1 MQKQGVTCVAS
12 NILVTAGAQQAID
25 LLAQLLIDEGD
36 TVLVQP
42 DTYPGALQVFRMRG
56 ARIESLDGKQPIP
69 YESSNE
75 NVSKSRKKLIYAM
88 TDFQNPT
95 GQVLTL
101 EGRAALLA
109 TTRQHGALLVEDSPY
124 RDIQFSGS
132 TPLPTLL
139 EMDCRHASID
149 AANALF
155 IGSFSKIIAP
165 GLRVGWIV
173 GPKDIISQ
181 LTLLRQGSDLQPSTL
196 SQEIVARQ
204 LTQGLDAHVE
214 RVRTLYRERRD
225 AMLAALETHLS
236 QHGTWTVPDG
246 GFFIWVSLN
255 DDIDAQALLQEAFA
269 NGVAYVH
276 GSEFRY
282 DGGISSDLRL
292 SFSSVDADHMD
303 EAIRRLAETIVQ
315 HEHRASDDVSR
326 QSR

>member
-1 MQKQGVTCVAS
+1 MITAVALDMS
-12 NILVTAGAQQAID
+12 NRRFWPQQLFGKWY
-25 LLAQLLIDEGD
+25 LLALRRLTER
-36 TVLVQP
+36 P
-42 DTYPGALQVFRMRG
+42 DAK
-56 ARIESLDGKQPIP
+56 A
-69 YESSNE
+69 
-75 NVSKSRKKLIYAM
+75 
-88 TDFQNPT
+88 
-95 GQVLTL
+95 
-101 EGRAALLA
+101 
-109 TTRQHGALLVEDSPY
+109 SPY

-149 AANALF
+149 TANALF

-204 LTQGLDAHVE
+204 LAHGLDAHVE

-225 AMLAALETHLS
+225 AMLAALEMHLS
-236 QHGTWTVPDG
+236 QHATWTVPDG

-255 DDIDAQALLQEAFA
+255 NDIDAQALLQEAIA

-282 DGGISSDLRL
+282 EGGVSSDLRL
-292 SFSSVDADHMD
+292 SFSSVDADYMD

-315 HEHRASDDVSR
+315 HEHRANDDVSR
-326 QSR
+326 RSR